1 MLRNW
6 PFARSQVIRE
16 KLVKTILAGYMV
28 WPAAHVVNFR
38 FVPSDLRVLY
48 INGVQ
53 VCERERF

>member
-1 MLRNW
+1 M
-6 PFARSQVIRE
+6 IRE